1 MKNILQNIELDI
13 EDNQTYIL
21 RIKDKYFNNCWFNS
35 TAIVNAEKQDYY
47 YRYEKMFL
55 Y

>member
-21 RIKDKYFNNCWFNS
+21 RIKIEEWSFRF
-35 TAIVNAEKQDYY
+35 I
-47 YRYEKMFL
+47 
-55 Y
+55 

>member
-21 RIKDKYFNNCWFNS
+21 RIKDKPGLF
-35 TAIVNAEKQDYY
+35 TA
-47 YRYEKMFL
+47 
-55 Y
+55 